1 MGQGSPVNGRFA
13 SFSALNRGLARIPR
27 ISKITF
33 VMPYFAADQRS
44 PWQQTILD
52 VVSRYP
58 GRFTRSG
65 LVRMLVG
72 TRSLQDISFP
82 GMRLF
87 CPTHAQRHFLP
98 D

>member
-1 MGQGSPVNGRFA
+1 MALATTQVMGQGGPVNGRFA
-13 SFSALNRGLARIPR
+13 LFSVLNRSLAPIPR
-27 ISKITF
+27 ISKITP
-33 VMPYFAADQRS
+33 VMPFAADQRS

-87 CPTHAQRHFLP
+87 
-98 D
+98 